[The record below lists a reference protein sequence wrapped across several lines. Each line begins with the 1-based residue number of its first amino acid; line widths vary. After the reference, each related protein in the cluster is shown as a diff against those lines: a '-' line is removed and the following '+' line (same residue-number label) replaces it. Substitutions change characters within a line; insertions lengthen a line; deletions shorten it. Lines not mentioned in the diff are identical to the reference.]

1 MARARGRP
9 GTTARDARPDGSR
22 EGQQGDLDESFEIQ
36 RPSNKPPPP
45 TPDVNSNEPW
55 LLVEPDA
62 RSRRILSVRT
72 KSSIHTFHLALTFG
86 DPLPSGSWKP
96 NFRGTR
102 GLVRQRANHDDIELV
117 STSSACGNF
126 FAAHMLRAYP
136 PGVRA
141 RTALEYSD
149 FRTLLSSESDREGSN
164 QQALSSFKD
173 GTPLSVIVDV

>member
-1 MARARGRP
+1 MSEKNI
-9 GTTARDARPDGSR
+9 GSY
-22 EGQQGDLDESFEIQ
+22 GPSLFEIQ

-55 LLVEPDA
+55 RLVEPDA

-136 PGVRA
+136 DLRFYSSPTPRGPRSPGPD
-141 RTALEYSD
+141 RTRVLVLGLQDSQSLTERGAISKL
-149 FRTLLSSESDREGSN
+149 
-164 QQALSSFKD
+164 
-173 GTPLSVIVDV
+173 